1 MITAEIINGIWN
13 YYLSLEKD
21 LDNTS
26 RYIEPK
32 GQENVF
38 SFEFGVSCTRLTRAT
53 IEPVMACP
61 SALVSVMSAKG
72 VCLLAS

>member
-21 LDNTS
+21 LDDTS

-38 SFEFGVSCTRLTRAT
+38 SFEFAKLLVLSCTEL
-53 IEPVMACP
+53 E
-61 SALVSVMSAKG
+61 SVLK
-72 VCLLAS
+72 LLCYECSGEKRGNIG